1 MSRVSFFGMQI
12 SFSRIVDSPLPWA
25 IAGFFIGFGLG
36 VNIASMWLV
45 VAGLVLF
52 AAYLSRRGK
61 AQPATEGWLFAGG
74 PAFLVAWIVGF
85 VVHGLA
91 F

>member
-1 MSRVSFFGMQI
+1 MQI
-12 SFSRIVDSPLPWA
+12 PFPRIVDSALPWA
-25 IAGFFIGFGLG
+25 LAGFFIGFGLG
-36 VNIASMWLV
+36 VNTASMWLV

-52 AAYLSRRGK
+52 AVYLWRHGK
-61 AQPATEGWLFAGG
+61 AQAPTECRLFAGG
-74 PAFLVAWIVGF
+74 PAFIVAWIVGF

>member
-1 MSRVSFFGMQI
+1 MQMRI
-12 SFSRIVDSPLPWA
+12 SFSIIVDSPIPWA
-25 IAGFFIGFGLG
+25 AAGFFIGFSLG
-36 VNIASMWLV
+36 ANTASMWLV
-45 VAGLVLF
+45 MAGLVLF
-52 AAYLSRRGK
+52 GAYLWRHGK

-74 PAFLVAWIVGF
+74 PAFVVAWIVGI

>member
-1 MSRVSFFGMQI
+1 MQM
-12 SFSRIVDSPLPWA
+12 SFSRIVDSPLLWA
-25 IAGFFIGFGLG
+25 LAGFFIGFGLG
-36 VNIASMWLV
+36 VSTASMWLV

-52 AAYLSRRGK
+52 AGYLWRHGK
-61 AQPATEGWLFAGG
+61 AQPATEGWLFARG
-74 PAFLVAWIVGF
+74 PAFAVAWIVGF